1 MLLYYAG
8 WAPHAYFEML
18 TESRN
23 GVQSSTIT
31 NSRLVRQQSELVT
44 THVQAQHDIAISGVD
59 IGDSDSGPMLDALE
73 GGRRH

>member
-31 NSRLVRQQSELVT
+31 NSRLT